1 MQQVN
6 KRQAHHKPSR
16 FEYRLL
22 WVSSFML
29 VLPTITIKRL
39 LPTQW
44 RHWRRDKN
52 IFTVVSEA
60 REVAGTIAPMAFK
73 AY

>member
-1 MQQVN
+1 MQN
-6 KRQAHHKPSR
+6 MTKTKNHHKPTKL
-16 FEYRLL
+16 EYRVL
-22 WVSSFML
+22 WLSSFVL

-60 REVAGTIAPMAFK
+60 RELAGTIAPMAFK

>member
-1 MQQVN
+1 MQTMN
-6 KRQAHHKPSR
+6 KTKNYHKPTTL
-16 FEYRLL
+16 EYRVLWLL
-22 WVSSFML
+22 SFIL

-44 RHWRRDKN
+44 RYWRRDKN

-60 REVAGTIAPMAFK
+60 RELTGTIAPMAFK